1 MRALAKDI
9 SYDIHRVFDFRTVG
23 MQYPNRI
30 IFGCGA
36 IDKIGEEAAQL
47 GKGRALIIS
56 DEILE
61 MIGTVSQVKDRLES
75 AGFEVAIFAGVEPEP
90 HLETAEKIFIDHKD
104 DEISVIIGLGGGSVM
119 DITKFSAQCLAH
131 KVTPR
136 SIASGEYIPDSRGIP
151 MILVPTTSGTGSEVS
166 PIFVVTVDGDK
177 WFLNNPYLY
186 SDISIVDP
194 ELTISM
200 PPNVTAT
207 TGLDAL
213 THAIEAMMHKNATPL
228 TDILC
233 LGGIELAGAY
243 LRRAYADG
251 EDLEARYYM
260 SLAATFSMMG
270 MGMSGGLYAHSVA
283 FIVGKYKP
291 TPHGLGCA
299 LGLPYLMA
307 YNLPVCSEKL
317 ARIADALGESTTTLN
332 ELDAARRSVQSI
344 FCLMEG
350 VGIPTT
356 LQEYGGVLETDIE
369 NAADLMLKL
378 YPRPFNP
385 RAMGPEDA
393 VQYWRDMWYGFF

>member
-1 MRALAKDI
+1 
-9 SYDIHRVFDFRTVG
+9 
-23 MQYPNRI
+23 
-30 IFGCGA
+30 
-36 IDKIGEEAAQL
+36 
-47 GKGRALIIS
+47 
-56 DEILE
+56 
-61 MIGTVSQVKDRLES
+61 
-75 AGFEVAIFAGVEPEP
+75 
-90 HLETAEKIFIDHKD
+90 
-104 DEISVIIGLGGGSVM
+104 M